1 MTRQKIISGYLRQL
15 KRNCPYSFRK
25 KLAREI
31 KSHLLDF
38 LDDNPDSTLE
48 DITEHFGPPGKFADE
63 YLLAM
68 DEAARKKTI
77 QKTRG
82 IKWGILAG
90 AVAVVIIT
98 TLTASRMLVAMTQRK
113 VYYVHEYIT
122 ESNTAD

>member
-1 MTRQKIISGYLRQL
+1 M
-15 KRNCPYSFRK
+15 
-25 KLAREI
+25 
-31 KSHLLDF
+31 
-38 LDDNPDSTLE
+38 
-48 DITEHFGPPGKFADE
+48 PPGKFADE